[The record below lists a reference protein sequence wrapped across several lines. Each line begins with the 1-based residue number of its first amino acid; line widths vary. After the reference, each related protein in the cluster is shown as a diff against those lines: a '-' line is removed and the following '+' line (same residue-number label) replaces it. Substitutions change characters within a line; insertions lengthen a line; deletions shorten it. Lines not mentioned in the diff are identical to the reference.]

1 MTRRAFIDIETNYV
15 GNYSSGDQRLFKD
28 WANHKLTI
36 VGIYIADDVKSE
48 KKVIQLVG
56 EECNAESLMEVL
68 SGVDTLVSY
77 NGRSKPAGRKGYI
90 GFDFPVINAQLG
102 IMLDEEFPHIDL
114 CPLCWEKGLWGGLK
128 KVEVIL
134 GIERET
140 EGMDGREAML
150 QWREY
155 EETGNPDILN
165 ALLLYNYED
174 IVNLEKLMYLL
185 LREPTNPIPPPFVPR
200 YREPVTPPV
209 TSREGQS

>member
-15 GNYSSGDQRLFKD
+15 GNYSSSDQRLFKD

-36 VGIYIADDVKSE
+36 VGIYIVDDATLE
-48 KKVIQLVG
+48 KKVVQLVG
-56 EECNAESLMEVL
+56 DQCNLESLMEVL

-102 IMLDEEFPHIDL
+102 IMLDEELHHVDL

-128 KVEVIL
+128 KVERIL

-140 EGMDGREAML
+140 EGVDGREAIRL
-150 QWREY
+150 WREY
-155 EETGNPDILN
+155 EKTGDLDILN

-174 IVNLEKLMYLL
+174 ITNLEKLTYLL
-185 LREPTNPIPPPFVPR
+185 SNEPGEAVPPPFVPR
-200 YREPVTPPV
+200 SQGPVEPSSNRRE
-209 TSREGQS
+209 EQS